1 MLLPFDLIGRNTH
14 TKIRKKKGGS
24 FIMNRP
30 KPDDDEDILSKILFS
45 GKPYDPCNWMD
56 PRNEFLF
63 EDDDQDKKS
72 NTNDN
77 ED

>member
-1 MLLPFDLIGRNTH
+1 
-14 TKIRKKKGGS
+14 
-24 FIMNRP
+24 MNRP

-77 ED
+77 EDWNK